1 MKRIQVN
8 ALVAEILMPRN
19 GASVVNVAVCQDGR
33 GKDVSFDVNLQR
45 HLQAMYVYWGYV
57 VEVRVHRFSFVDDDV
72 SGMMKVLREA
82 DIFYM
87 AGVFAV
93 SELWIEM
100 TNRDGRSHCLVEKLQ
115 ERVQYHTLAVICVCG
130 GAMISGASNKWGLTP
145 LDLLQG
151 TNIKYHANCNAASVS
166 EVSTTENFILTTGC
180 GVAINIWQDTRQ
192 AISLVVVK
200 NHAQW
205 HSFAGN
211 NSVALMNALV
221 QKVASPRAYLN
232 PVSNERWW
240 FYLDGRVYRDGRF
253 DQTTPA
259 SII

>member
-1 MKRIQVN
+1 
-8 ALVAEILMPRN
+8 
-19 GASVVNVAVCQDGR
+19 
-33 GKDVSFDVNLQR
+33 
-45 HLQAMYVYWGYV
+45 
-57 VEVRVHRFSFVDDDV
+57 
-72 SGMMKVLREA
+72 
-82 DIFYM
+82 
-87 AGVFAV
+87 
-93 SELWIEM
+93 
-100 TNRDGRSHCLVEKLQ
+100 
-115 ERVQYHTLAVICVCG
+115 
-130 GAMISGASNKWGLTP
+130 MISGASNKWGLTP

-200 NHAQW
+200 NHTQW
-205 HSFAGN
+205 HSFAGR
-211 NSVALMNALV
+211 NSIALMNALV

-240 FYLDGRVYRDGRF
+240 FYLDGRVYTDGRF